1 MAKDF
6 VILPPDQLI
15 TATPRAL
22 VADLARVSEVAKVAE
37 KVGNGAITR
46 DMLSSEVLA
55 QLDANATTSPTAPI
69 TITRDM
75 LPQDVRDDLNK
86 TVTITRSML
95 PADVLADLNKSSLSS
110 SSITLSMLA
119 PEVTAKLDQ
128 NGSGGNTTVNNPPVV
143 GSTLAVPYGKSAPAG
158 YSLYHQVGQP
168 KELVWEEKAPVS
180 VARYAYDGV
189 EVLDGKIYFIGGKD
203 GSSAKKYCRKI

>member
-1 MAKDF
+1 MPWLRIGK
-6 VILPPDQLI
+6 
-15 TATPRAL
+15 
-22 VADLARVSEVAKVAE
+22 SELAKVAE

-46 DMLSSEVLA
+46 EMLSSEVLA
-55 QLDANATTSPTAPI
+55 QLDANATASPSAPI

-95 PADVLADLNKSSLSS
+95 PTDVLADLNKSSTTASP
-110 SSITLSMLA
+110 ITLSMLA

-128 NGSGGNTTVNNPPVV
+128 NGSGGNTTVVNPPVV
-143 GSTLAVPYGKSAPAG
+143 GSTLAVPHGQNAPSG

-189 EVLDGKIYFIGGKD
+189 EVLDGKIYFVGGKD
-203 GSSAKKYCRKI
+203 GSCQKYC